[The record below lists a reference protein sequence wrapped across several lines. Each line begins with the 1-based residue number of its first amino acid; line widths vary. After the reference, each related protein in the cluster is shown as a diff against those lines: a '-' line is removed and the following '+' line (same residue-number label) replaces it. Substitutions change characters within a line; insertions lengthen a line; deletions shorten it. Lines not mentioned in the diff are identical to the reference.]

1 MMKQTKPTERQ
12 RYRKRANQAVVAIRL
27 QLDTPGFAYSKW
39 GGEQRCKPG
48 DWLVDNAGDV
58 YSVDAEVFAR
68 TYRQVGPGQYVKITP
83 VWAEQAEEDGSVT
96 TKEGRSHFSAGD
108 YRVFNNADCTDAYCV
123 TREKFEAM
131 YEPDAGED

>member
-68 TYRQVGPGQYVKITP
+68 TYRQVGTGQYVKITP
-83 VWAEQAEEDGSVT
+83 VWAEQTAEAESVM

-108 YRVFNNADCTDAYCV
+108 YRVFNNADGTDAYCV
-123 TREKFEAM
+123 TREKFDAM
-131 YEPDAGED
+131 YEPDTGED

>member
-1 MMKQTKPTERQ
+1 MMKQTKPTEPQ
-12 RYRKRANQAVVAIRL
+12 SYRKRANQAVVAIRL

-108 YRVFNNADCTDAYCV
+108 YRVFNNADGTDTYCV

-131 YEPDAGED
+131 YEPDAGEE

>member
-1 MMKQTKPTERQ
+1 MTHTNSPLRQ
-12 RYRKRANQAVVAIRL
+12 SYRKRANQAVVAIRL

-131 YEPDAGED
+131 YEPDAGEE

>member
-1 MMKQTKPTERQ
+1 MMKQTKPTEPQ
-12 RYRKRANQAVVAIRL
+12 SYRKRANQAVVAIRL

-131 YEPDAGED
+131 YEPDAGEE